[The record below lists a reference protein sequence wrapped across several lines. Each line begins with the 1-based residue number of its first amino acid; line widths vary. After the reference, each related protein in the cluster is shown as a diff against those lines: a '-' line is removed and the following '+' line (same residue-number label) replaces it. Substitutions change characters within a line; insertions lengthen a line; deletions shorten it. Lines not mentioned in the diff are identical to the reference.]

1 MGYYDLIF
9 SAGAMIGQSCI
20 VFLLLALMFDFM
32 RSMIFS
38 KQ

>member
-1 MGYYDLIF
+1 MSYFDLVF
-9 SAGAMIGQSCI
+9 VAGTQVGQGCI

-38 KQ
+38 K